1 MYALEST
8 HTFASSTLE
17 DARFVTAREAWLA
30 AAEDYASSDHG
41 EDESAQADAVTVL
54 SVLWAPGP
62 VTLPSGEIITVR
74 AE

>member
-8 HTFASSTLE
+8 HSFTSSTIE
-17 DARFVTAREAWLA
+17 DRRFATAREAWLA

-41 EDESAQADAVTVL
+41 EDARTQEDAVTVL

-62 VTLPSGEIITVR
+62 VTLPSGETITVR
-74 AE
+74 VV